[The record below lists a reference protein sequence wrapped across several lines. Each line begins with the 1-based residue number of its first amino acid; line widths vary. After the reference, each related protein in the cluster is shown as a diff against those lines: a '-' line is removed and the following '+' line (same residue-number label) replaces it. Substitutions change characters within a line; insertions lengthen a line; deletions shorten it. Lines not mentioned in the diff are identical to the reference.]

1 MCQACGFAFDMC
13 DWVSE
18 ATAGQTSWMRT
29 KAREI
34 PVLENAPQ
42 QHQSSDDEGSK
53 EKSYQLYFHFYNYTS
68 IFTFFSVC
76 SRLIKMHLQRIYFQ
90 ITLYFSWVVQGT
102 YYNKILLILPSILS
116 YY

>member
-34 PVLENAPQ
+34 LVLEYTPQ
-42 QHQSSDDEGSK
+42 QDQSGDDEGSLN
-53 EKSYQLYFHFYNYTS
+53 LY
-68 IFTFFSVC
+68 I
-76 SRLIKMHLQRIYFQ
+76 
-90 ITLYFSWVVQGT
+90 
-102 YYNKILLILPSILS
+102 ILHPEGSKNF
-116 YY
+116 